1 MIYAKVI
8 ASIAVLFLPLVGLLV
23 SREAVSIMEKPG
35 TESNGYFLQA
45 LGVEALYHAPPA
57 PDFALRTLEG
67 KRLSLLDLNGKIVLL
82 NFWATWCP
90 PCKLE
95 MPSMEALHRRLGD
108 EGLVILAIN
117 LREEANEVKAFFRE
131 HQVSFTALLD
141 QDGDT
146 FARYEAWSLPTTFLV
161 DKNGRLLGKAVG
173 YRDWESDQA
182 IQIFR
187 KLLNDT
193 PREESLGRE

>member
-1 MIYAKVI
+1 MACAKFI
-8 ASIAVLFLPLVGLLV
+8 AIAVLSLPLGGLFID
-23 SREAVSIMEKPG
+23 REGLWIIEKTR
-35 TESNGYFLQA
+35 TESNANFFQA
-45 LGVEALYHAPPA
+45 LGVEAFYQAPPA
-57 PDFALRTLEG
+57 PDFSLETLEG
-67 KRLSLLDLNGKIVLL
+67 KRLRLLNLSGKIVLL

-95 MPSMEALHRRLGD
+95 MSSMEALHRRLGD

-131 HQVSFTALLD
+131 HRFSFTALLD